1 MTGRDLDGQRQ
12 PDWPAS
18 LAAQHFKAAFL
29 NSIFQSPY
37 ADEALKRFYRAL
49 INPTETRRLTAW
61 LDAFDTGTRETSSEW
76 KLFGEEA
83 GTPPRDPWKA
93 ALPEEQVVRVKL
105 LFENL
110 LGVALMRPVIGSKPT
125 ESSIFYAAID
135 HDLLDTGTKQLILDS
150 VIVPPKKGSVGRC
163 LARADRLNCVS
174 VSFGDYAGVVE
185 WQDLVQGQISI
196 LMVSDAARSGAT
208 DAREEVSLVFMAFF
222 PLARVFDDDQSAL
235 GSLGSLDERGKP
247 WAGFLSAARKC
258 MTQLCQEGV
267 ELSDLQDAV
276 RRDEQLRLAM
286 PKASR
291 HNIKGVSEFAQLM
304 PQVIVPKRFT
314 QLPVPL
320 KAAAAIV
327 VDSDPSHSD
336 EYHLA
341 HLRITAQA
349 LEECINEAAPYLLR
363 SYLYNTGRDGLGRL
377 FPESRWPGT
386 ESTRPKLLSAAGL
399 DDDHL
404 LVFPTPGEDSD
415 LIWWLH
421 TPPGSPGWPSPA
433 KSHLLDLLA
442 PLRAILKITH
452 DLSGWGE
459 HSDFHQIDG
468 VWRNP
473 SVLYSEFKLRDNLAE
488 RYFSLVSRL
497 LFASTEADFR
507 RRQTEL
513 AFLLK
518 ICASFEALGH
528 QCAFQTIERACGV
541 AEQLRAQLSNR
552 TDILG
557 ATACIRFR
565 HRIDWEEPRHPQS
578 RRTQLE
584 RLLSFLQIQ
593 TMVSEGG
600 SRIQLE
606 RDNDLWN
613 DSESGQ
619 DYRGFVL
626 ELISCDKTS
635 GTLVGRLSGQG
646 ESHALRARRSDQ
658 FVVQTD
664 IHPERVDRW
673 TADIVRAL
681 RDMGPARQSTVLD
694 DRLMDYLKWP
704 FRSLSEARE
713 STTNSIQAK
722 LIVACEDEA
731 AFSSYEEKLR
741 PLSNLFRVTLE
752 DQYRTTKAI
761 AEASLAAYAR
771 GASHFLKNEIT
782 SASLLLGGKP
792 ADLRNR
798 INADTIPLRTSD
810 RRLIQGLLT
819 AASAVE
825 GQLQNLKEQAH
836 LFYWVMDPGRVEK
849 DLRDAD
855 EGGDHIASSRQTR
868 PLDATMAWCFLEA
881 FQLAIDR
888 LAPPELSRIAKGRC
902 SEAMEWKT
910 TLSTQVALCRQDYL
924 EGRNTEGW
932 RDSIPRLRSSVL
944 SRLSVR
950 VVWPTCIPGCT
961 FDGRTSRIVYAV
973 LVELFQNA
981 LKAAFR
987 SKEEV
992 DEPFVSISVERVGH
1006 NDIDILV
1013 SNSALMRGIEE
1024 VSRFL
1029 GPDRDR
1035 SRHEEQAHGLAG
1047 LWQLDLLCNN
1057 VARGRVQLQEP
1068 IIDKNRLSMAVR
1080 VCHAPTSTE

>member
-1 MTGRDLDGQRQ
+1 MTRPDLDGQRQ

-29 NSIFQSPY
+29 NAIFQSSSG
-37 ADEALKRFYRAL
+37 DEALNRFYRAL

-61 LDAFDTGTRETSSEW
+61 LEAFDTGTRQTSSAW
-76 KLFGEEA
+76 KLFGEQA
-83 GTPPRDPWKA
+83 TPPRDPWNA
-93 ALPEEQVVRVKL
+93 TLPQEQAERVKL
-105 LFENL
+105 LFGNL
-110 LGVALMRPVIGSKPT
+110 LGVALMRPVIGSKPK
-125 ESSIFYAAID
+125 ESSIFYVAID
-135 HDLLDTGTKQLILDS
+135 HDLLDPGTKQLILDS

-196 LMVSDAARSGAT
+196 LMVSDATRSGAT

-222 PLARVFDDDQSAL
+222 PLARVFDDDQTAL
-235 GSLGSLDERGKP
+235 GSLESLDDRGKP
-247 WAGFLSAARKC
+247 WPGFLAAARQC

-286 PKASR
+286 TKVSR
-291 HNIKGVSEFAQLM
+291 HTSQGVSEFAQLM

-327 VDSDPSHSD
+327 ADSRPNHSD

-363 SYLYNTGRDGLGRL
+363 SYLYDTGRDGLARL

-404 LVFPTPGEDSD
+404 LVFPSPGEDSD

-421 TPPGSPGWPSPA
+421 TSLGAPGWPSGVKA
-433 KSHLLDLLA
+433 HLSDLLA

-452 DLSGWGE
+452 HLSGWGE
-459 HSDFHQIDG
+459 PLNFDQIDR

-497 LFASTEADFR
+497 LFASTEGDFR

-513 AFLLK
+513 TFLLE

-528 QCAFQTIERACGV
+528 HSVFQAIEHACGA
-541 AEQLRAQLSNR
+541 AEQLRAQLANR

-565 HRIDWEEPRHPQS
+565 HRIDWEEPRYPQS

-593 TMVSEGG
+593 AMFSEAGC
-600 SRIQLE
+600 RIRLE

-626 ELISCDKTS
+626 ELISCDTES
-635 GTLVGRLSGQG
+635 GVLAGRLYG
-646 ESHALRARRSDQ
+646 EGTSHALRARRSDQ

-694 DRLMDYLKWP
+694 DRLTDYLKWP
-704 FRSLSEARE
+704 FHSLSEALE
-713 STTNSIQAK
+713 PSTNSLQAK

-731 AFSSYEEKLR
+731 AFSSYVEKLR
-741 PLSNLFRVTLE
+741 PLTNLFRVTME

-782 SASLLLGGKP
+782 SAALLLGGEP
-792 ADLRNR
+792 AELRNR
-798 INADTIPLRTSD
+798 FNAGTMALWPSD

-836 LFYWVMDPGRVEK
+836 LFYWVMDPGRVDK

-855 EGGDHIASSRQTR
+855 EGGDRTASIRQKK

-888 LAPPELSRIAKGRC
+888 LGVPELARIAKGLC
-902 SEAMEWKT
+902 SDGVEWKKA
-910 TLSTQVALCRQDYL
+910 LSTEVALCRQDFL
-924 EGRNTEGW
+924 DTRKSEGW
-932 RDSIPRLRSSVL
+932 RDSMPRLRSSVL
-944 SRLSVR
+944 SQLSIR
-950 VVWPTCIPGCT
+950 VAWPACIPACI

-992 DEPFVSISVERVGH
+992 DEAFVSVSVERVPP
-1006 NDIDILV
+1006 NNIEIVV

-1029 GPDRDR
+1029 GPNRDR
-1035 SRHEEQAHGLAG
+1035 SRHDEQTHGLAG
-1047 LWQLDLLCNN
+1047 LWQLVLLCDN

-1068 IIDKNRLSMAVR
+1068 IIDKNQLAIAVR
-1080 VCHAPTSTE
+1080 ISQPLG